1 MPEQCMGRFEIMEG
15 STKFEKLNNY
25 SWNDRDGNFLENE
38 TIFFYEIANKT
49 LNTKNF
55 GLNTLSY
62 DLYKTEQIKD
72 NIFLHSIKI

>member
-1 MPEQCMGRFEIMEG
+1 MPEQCLGKFEIMDG
-15 STKFEKLNNY
+15 SEKFEKLKNY
-25 SWNDRDGNFLENE
+25 SWNEKDGNFIENE

-49 LNTKNF
+49 LDTKNF

>member
-1 MPEQCMGRFEIMEG
+1 MDYTRIQIDSIGIGLSNIYNLDLTRDNFIKTYLAVGE
-15 STKFEKLNNY
+15 Y
-25 SWNDRDGNFLENE
+25 YNDNHD
-38 TIFFYEIANKT
+38 IT
-49 LNTKNF
+49 LDTNNF

>member
-1 MPEQCMGRFEIMEG
+1 MPEQCAGRFEIMED

-25 SWNDRDGNFLENE
+25 SWNDRDGNFVENE
-38 TIFFYEIANKT
+38 TIFFYEITNKT